1 LNLIWHHVFPF
12 ALLCDLW
19 NALVQNAAASN
30 EADAFQALRRFMTV
44 CGRELGNVDQWADRA
59 RRGNLSVAEAAMLAS
74 RAAWQPW
81 NIVEGPAGHL
91 RSDDFGDAY
100 IDRFTHGLT
109 RAEYQRM
116 LTIESIYREVEP
128 LPIGP
133 NMPLPALRRIGE
145 AFLLARPI
153 LVPAAAP
160 IFFRPDMWVRS
171 PDGRWQKRRSGD
183 QFIPG

>member
-1 LNLIWHHVFPF
+1 
-12 ALLCDLW
+12 
-19 NALVQNAAASN
+19 
-30 EADAFQALRRFMTV
+30 
-44 CGRELGNVDQWADRA
+44 
-59 RRGNLSVAEAAMLAS
+59 MLAS